1 MKMIFTFDIPS
12 EEYLNNTLNWEM
24 TQDEICDFLSNWSY
38 NELVDFL
45 GYPQITFERKEK
57 TNN

>member
-12 EEYLNNTLNWEM
+12 EEYLNNTLNWKM
-24 TQDEICDFLSNWSY
+24 TQDEICNFLSNWSY

-45 GYPQITFERKEK
+45 GYPQITFEKEEIK
-57 TNN
+57 K